1 LRTPQKPLLTAL
13 VWISPLALLAACGSA
28 SSSSARTSSTP
39 HIGSAP
45 PAVGPATAR
54 DLSAVRQA
62 AAHTLTLHAAV
73 SIEFAS
79 RPSVPY
85 PPIKATGAFDLQ
97 GASGQ
102 EIVHDAVGAET
113 LIYLPTRI
121 FDRRPPSERA
131 GLPEDRPWIK
141 VDLNE
146 HHLKTSPFAAELL
159 LSLEQHDPGFL
170 LAEVAWRARDAAPLG
185 PSTVNGIRVD
195 GYLVHVDAARAAA
208 AASGPG
214 ARAFVR
220 LAALVRQELGGRLA
234 APQVIRL
241 WVDRSDRVVSLRT
254 STLTFAAQSGG
265 GTTLMTLTSFG
276 TPVRLSPPALSQ
288 TVDLATLGGT
298 ENDGD

>member
-1 LRTPQKPLLTAL
+1 MPKLLVAVPVSLAAL
-13 VWISPLALLAACGSA
+13 AVLAACGST
-28 SSSSARTSSTP
+28 SSAPARTTTTLP
-39 HIGSAP
+39 QLGP
-45 PAVGPATAR
+45 PPLAVGPASAR
-54 DLSAVRQA
+54 DLSAVQRA
-62 AAHTLTLHAAV
+62 ATHTLTLHAAISLEFV
-73 SIEFAS
+73 SP
-79 RPSVPY
+79 PSVPY
-85 PPIKATGAFDLQ
+85 PPVTATGAFDLPTM
-97 GASGQ
+97 SGR
-102 EIVHDAVGAET
+102 ELLHDSVGTET
-113 LIYLPTRI
+113 LVFLPTRI

-195 GYLVHVDAARAAA
+195 GYLVHVDPARAAA

-220 LAALVRQELGGRLA
+220 LAALARQELGGRLA

-298 ENDGD
+298 EDDGD

>member
-1 LRTPQKPLLTAL
+1 MRTPQKLLLTAL

-28 SSSSARTSSTP
+28 PSTSVRTSSTP
-39 HIGSAP
+39 HIGPAP
-45 PAVGPATAR
+45 PAVGPATAH

-62 AAHTLTLHAAV
+62 AAHTLMLHAAV
-73 SIEFAS
+73 SIKFVS
-79 RPSVPY
+79 RPTVPY
-85 PPIKATGAFDLQ
+85 PPVTATGAFDLQ

-102 EIVHDAVGAET
+102 ELVHDSVGTET
-113 LIYLPTRI
+113 LVFLPTRI
-121 FDRRPPSERA
+121 FDRRPPAKRA
-131 GLPEDRPWIK
+131 GLPRGRPWIK

-146 HHLKTSPFAAELL
+146 RLKTSPFAAELL

-170 LAEVAWRARDAAPLG
+170 LAEVAWGARDAAPLG
-185 PSTVNGIRVD
+185 PSTVNGIRAD

-220 LAALVRQELGGRLA
+220 LAALVRQELGGGLA
-234 APQVIRL
+234 APKVIRL

-254 STLTFAAQSGG
+254 STLAVAVQSGG

-276 TPVRLSPPALSQ
+276 TPVRVSPPALSQ
-288 TVDLATLGGT
+288 TVDLATIGGT